1 MPRVAR
7 CATVDDH
14 VASSAR
20 GWFHDAM
27 TGLPSTYDSLLVRT
41 DFTRD
46 GWEAAQAAALAEN
59 EDGFRA
65 YVLVVDD
72 PQFAGARWH
81 ALRQQAVAL
90 EEHAAVLFIVDGP
103 AMAGEHPIQV
113 VDLGS
118 DSRPAFR
125 CVARELWG
133 VENNLNLANMD
144 WDDFAG
150 HVDGDGVFRGFE

>member
-1 MPRVAR
+1 
-7 CATVDDH
+7 
-14 VASSAR
+14 
-20 GWFHDAM
+20 M

-41 DFTRD
+41 DVTNG
-46 GWEAAQAAALAEN
+46 GWETARAAALAEN

-65 YVLVVDD
+65 YVVVVDD
-72 PQFAGARWH
+72 PRFAGVTWQ
-81 ALRQQAVAL
+81 ALRQGAVAL

-103 AMAGEHPIQV
+103 AMVGDHPILV

-118 DSRPAFR
+118 DSHPPFR
-125 CVARELWG
+125 CAARELWG

-150 HVDGDGVFRGFE
+150 RVDSEGVFRGFP